1 MKWSNLPK
9 NKCPKCNRDFMLDLT
24 TVPVTTRDGR
34 REQLLAHGC
43 GFKIY
48 ESRYKAIVSDM
59 TLSKL
64 EEEKLNQEG
73 GEYLE
78 SEKA

>member
-9 NKCPKCNRDFMLDLT
+9 NKCPKCGKDFMLDLT
-24 TVPVTTRDGR
+24 TVPVTKDGK

-48 ESRYKAIVSDM
+48 ESRYKSIVSDM
-59 TLSKL
+59 TNSQL
-64 EEEKLNQEG
+64 EELNEEG
-73 GEYLE
+73 GENLE
-78 SEKA
+78 SKES